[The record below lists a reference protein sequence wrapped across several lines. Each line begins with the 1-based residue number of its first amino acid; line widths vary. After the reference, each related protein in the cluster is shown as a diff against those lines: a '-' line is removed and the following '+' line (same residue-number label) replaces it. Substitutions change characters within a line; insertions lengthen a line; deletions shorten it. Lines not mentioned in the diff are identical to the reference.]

1 MEYTNTDMAH
11 RISERIHNERN
22 RKLLHRHL
30 IDGLTFDELST
41 EFFLSRRQ
49 VARIIA
55 RGKSILTTE

>member
-1 MEYTNTDMAH
+1 MEYTNTEMDG

-22 RKLLHRHL
+22 RRLLHRHL
-30 IDGLTFDELST
+30 IDGLTFDELSA

-55 RGKSILTTE
+55 RGKSILTIK